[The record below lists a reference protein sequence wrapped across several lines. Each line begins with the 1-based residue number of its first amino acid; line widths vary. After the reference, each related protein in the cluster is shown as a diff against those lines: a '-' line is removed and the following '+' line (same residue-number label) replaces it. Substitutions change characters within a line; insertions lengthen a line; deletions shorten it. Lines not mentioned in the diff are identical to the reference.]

1 LPILKLDIRKIKE
14 LLDGVGIVIE
24 LELIENLLQAVVLLI
39 NLNLEDVHLIIF
51 DEFLN
56 MMGILDLQ
64 II

>member
-14 LLDGVGIVIE
+14 LLDGVGIVFE

>member
-14 LLDGVGIVIE
+14 LLDGVGTVFE

-39 NLNLEDVHLIIF
+39 NLSLEDVHLIMF

-56 MMGILDLQ
+56 MMVIPDLQ